1 MDLLAKDIFAA
12 LPSTL
17 GAAAIAP
24 SMLVL
29 WTIASMDN
37 RREPARV
44 VLATFLFGAGS
55 AFLLSYLR
63 VPVPGISSPT
73 NWPIVQP
80 TSTRHLRSLRR
91 RRRRRLLCWSFSV
104 PVT

>member
-1 MDLLAKDIFAA
+1 MDLLAKDVIAA

-63 VPVPGISSPT
+63 DRSPEFPSSR
-73 NWPIVQP
+73 IGQSSKP
-80 TSTRHLRSLRR
+80 TSTRHSRSPRR
-91 RRRRRLLCWSFSV
+91 RRRRSLLCWSFSV

>member
-1 MDLLAKDIFAA
+1 MDLLAKDIFVAF
-12 LPSTL
+12 PSTL

-44 VLATFLFGAGS
+44 VLATFLLGAGS
-55 AFLLSYLR
+55 AFLLSYLHI
-63 VPVPGISSPT
+63 PVPGISTLT
-73 NWPIVQP
+73 NWPIVQTYLHATFEVAAP
-80 TSTRHLRSLRR
+80 EEAAKLIVLV
-91 RRRRRLLCWSFSV
+91 FSV

>member
-1 MDLLAKDIFAA
+1 MDLLAKDIIAA

-44 VLATFLFGAGS
+44 VLATFLFGAGAPS
-55 AFLLSYLR
+55 YYRICVYRSPEFPSSRIGQLSK
-63 VPVPGISSPT
+63 
-73 NWPIVQP
+73 P

-91 RRRRRLLCWSFSV
+91 RRQRSLLCWSFSV